1 MQNGNHI
8 GRHGELRLS
17 FDTFAGKT
25 RMKESFSRIPLQ
37 IMRAIPDSANCLAV
51 YMLSP
56 TGGIVQADGYSIKIT
71 LEAGSHALITTI
83 AANKVYK
90 MPSEHAEQCIE
101 IEVHEGAIL
110 EYVPDA
116 LILFEDADLHQTLRL
131 RLHDGALCI
140 LQDSVMSG
148 RLARQEF
155 LQFRR
160 FKNQIRVEDS
170 CGLLLFDSIDLR
182 PSPDDLQKLGLLD
195 GFAAWGSWYLLGDLA
210 AWGIDA
216 AAFCQA
222 NQELSNPHGIG
233 SISRLYRNGLS
244 ARFLSNRLEFIDKHF
259 EGLRKGFREAI
270 QRPYTALRK

>member
-1 MQNGNHI
+1 MQKSNHI

-25 RMKESFSRIPLQ
+25 RMKESYSRIPLQ
-37 IMRAIPDSANCLAV
+37 IMRAIPDSADCLAV

-56 TGGIVQADGYSIKIT
+56 TGGIVQADRYAIKIT
-71 LEAGSHALITTI
+71 LEAGSHALLTTI

-90 MPSEHAEQCIE
+90 MPAEHAEQCIE

-116 LILFEDADLHQTLRL
+116 LILFEDADLHQSLNVK
-131 RLHDGALCI
+131 LHEGALCI
-140 LQDSVMSG
+140 LQDSVMAG
-148 RLARQEF
+148 RVARQEF

-160 FKNQIRVEDS
+160 FKNQIRVEDKA
-170 CGLLLFDSIDLR
+170 GLLLFDSIDLQ
-182 PSPDDLQKLGLLD
+182 PKPEDLQKIGLLD
-195 GFAAWGSWYLLGDLA
+195 GFPCWSSWYLLGDFA

-216 AAFCQA
+216 AAFCQS
-222 NQELSNPHGIG
+222 NQEFSSPHGIG

-244 ARFLSNRLEFIDKHF
+244 ARFLSNRLEFIEKQS
-259 EGLRKGFREAI
+259 EALRKAFREAI